1 MTGATHFKTYETDVL
16 VIGGGLAGLR
26 AALSARKAG
35 AKVLIVGKRQVGRSG
50 SSVNTTGGYA
60 AVMSDLNPEDDER
73 LHFVDTIIGGGYV
86 NDRRLVHALA
96 QDAPARLRE
105 LLEMGA
111 EFRSKN
117 GQYHLSPSG
126 DHSQSRVMTP
136 KNMRGIDLT
145 VPLHEAVVAAGADF
159 LENCAVLELLQD
171 DDRIVGAVAVNRLTV
186 EGYSINAGAVILAAG
201 GAGRLFPV
209 TSNPVDVC
217 GAGYALALR
226 AGARL
231 RDMEFI
237 QFYPWRLIRPFKST
251 RVPIQPST
259 FALGGRLYNSAGER
273 FMEAY
278 DPVRKE
284 STTRD
289 LSARG
294 IADQISKGL
303 SVEGGVVLDV
313 SSVPDDRFRFENPKV
328 VDLLARKNIDYRAI
342 QLIVAPEAHYFMG
355 GVDINENGAT
365 NLRGLYA
372 AGENAGGV
380 HGGNRLN
387 SNSVPDTQ
395 VFGHRAGISAAA
407 YAQTV
412 TSARGDVAV
421 VDALARKMSDVVV
434 GEASSELE
442 LHGQRLRETMGM
454 KLGLVR
460 DRAGLDK
467 AVVAADEI
475 HATANAT
482 PARTHGDLIAAAEL
496 ADLCETAAAC
506 AASALCRTESRS
518 AHYRSDFPKED
529 SAWVQTVLYDRNG
542 VSTRSIETDPEEG
555 ASLAFRKAH
564 ASADSHSEREHVE

>member
-1 MTGATHFKTYETDVL
+1 MANATHFKTYETDVL

-26 AALSARKAG
+26 AALSARQAG
-35 AKVLIVGKRQVGRSG
+35 AKVLIVGKRQIGRSG

-60 AVMSDLNPEDDER
+60 AVMNDLNADDDEN
-73 LHFVDTIIGGGYV
+73 LHFIDTIIGGGCV
-86 NDRRLVHALA
+86 NDRRLVRALA
-96 QDAPARLRE
+96 NDATARLKE
-105 LLEMGA
+105 LLEIGA
-111 EFRSKN
+111 EFRSQN

-126 DHSQSRVMTP
+126 DHTQSRVMTP

-145 VPLHEAVVAAGADF
+145 VPLREAVVAAGADF
-159 LENCAVLELLQD
+159 LENCAVLELLRD
-171 DDRIVGAVAVNRLTV
+171 DDRIVGAVGVGRLAL
-186 EGYSINAGAVILAAG
+186 EGYIIKAGAVILASG

-217 GAGYALALR
+217 GSGYALALR

-303 SVEGGVVLDV
+303 SVEGGVVLDLSDV
-313 SSVPDDRFRFENPKV
+313 ADDRFRFENPKV
-328 VDLLARKNIDYRAI
+328 IELLARKNIDYRAI

-355 GVDINENGAT
+355 GVDIDKDGRA

-395 VFGHRAGISAAA
+395 VFGHRAGVAASI
-407 YAQTV
+407 YASTA
-412 TSARGDVAV
+412 TPADGDRVVA
-421 VDALARKMSDVVV
+421 DELARKMSTIAAGDVSA
-434 GEASSELE
+434 EIE
-442 LHGQRLRETMGM
+442 LHGERLRQTMGM

-460 DRAGLDK
+460 DRAGLTE
-467 AVVAADEI
+467 AVATARSI
-475 HATANAT
+475 HAEASA
-482 PARTHGDLIAAAEL
+482 ASVRTLGDLVAAAEL
-496 ADLCETAAAC
+496 ADLCETALAC
-506 AASALCRTESRS
+506 ADSALCRTESRA
-518 AHYRSDFPKED
+518 AHYRADFPNED
-529 SAWVQTVLYDRNG
+529 PAWVRTVLYDHSG
-542 VSTRSIETDPEEG
+542 ATTRDIERDAEEG
-555 ASLAFRKAH
+555 ALLAFRATRM
-564 ASADSHSEREHVE
+564 SANGQSEREHVE

>member
-1 MTGATHFKTYETDVL
+1 MPDATYFKTYETDVL

-35 AKVLIVGKRQVGRSG
+35 AKVLIVAKRQIGRSG

-60 AVMSDLNPEDDER
+60 AVMSDLNADDDVR
-73 LHFVDTIIGGGYV
+73 LHFIDTIIGGGCV

-111 EFRSKN
+111 EFRGLN
-117 GQYHLSPSG
+117 GQHHLSPSG

-145 VPLHEAVVAAGADF
+145 VPLREAVVAAGADF
-159 LENCAVLELLQD
+159 LENCAVLDLLRD
-171 DDRIVGAVAVNRLTV
+171 DDRIVGAVGVNRLAV
-186 EGYSINAGAVILAAG
+186 EGYIIKAGAVILASG

-217 GAGYALALR
+217 GSGYALALR
-226 AGARL
+226 AGAQL

-251 RVPIQPST
+251 RVPIQPAT

-313 SSVPDDRFRFENPKV
+313 SGVPDDRFRFENPKV
-328 VDLLARKNIDYRAI
+328 IDLLGRKNVDYRTI

-355 GVDINENGAT
+355 GVDIDENGRA

-395 VFGHRAGISAAA
+395 VFGHRAGVAAA
-407 YAQTV
+407 VYARTA
-412 TSARGDVAV
+412 TPAYGDNATA
-421 VDALARKMSDVVV
+421 DALAQKMSGVVV
-434 GEASSELE
+434 GEVSVETELLGE
-442 LHGQRLRETMGM
+442 RLRETMGM

-460 DRAGLDK
+460 DRAGLDE
-467 AVVAADEI
+467 AV
-475 HATANAT
+475 ATAHDIHGVAST
-482 PARTHGDLIAAAEL
+482 APARTHGDLIAAAEL
-496 ADLCETAAAC
+496 VDLCETALAC
-506 AASALCRTESRS
+506 AASALCRTESRA
-518 AHYRSDFPKED
+518 AHYRSDFPNED
-529 SAWVQTVLYDRNG
+529 EAWIRTVLYDRNCA
-542 VSTRSIETDPEEG
+542 STRPIEIDPEEG
-555 ASLAFRKAH
+555 ALLAFRESH
-564 ASADSHSEREHVE
+564 TSADSPSEREHVE